1 VTYGP
6 RYGSASISVELAEPM
21 LPVIGRALSSLR
33 AGANIDALITAV
45 LSVFLTR

>member
-1 VTYGP
+1 VTHGP

-21 LPVIGRALSSLR
+21 LPVIDRALSSLR